1 MFQAEAAVYLVG
13 LTGHFISP
21 LICIS
26 LFTNYVQ
33 NKEQFYGVNFQVLYP
48 KTCSFKSVKLHAV
61 RDLSL
66 GLSLVKCPPPTLF
79 PHCWR
84 PCLCSQGP
92 TSWCAA

>member
-1 MFQAEAAVYLVG
+1 MFQAEAAVYLAG

-66 GLSLVKCPPPTLF
+66 GLSLLKCPSPNTVHSLLE
-79 PHCWR
+79 